1 MVTPTRVPPVL
12 LALMVVIGASAAALT
27 YLAKDG
33 TAIGVG
39 FAFPVLIAIFA
50 VGDSIRFDLHLAG
63 EAHSI
68 GIFEMAIVVAL
79 CTATPLE
86 GIAASL
92 IAVTALRATL
102 NRSSLVKTTFNIA
115 VTAVDV
121 ALAYLIFGAVRGG
134 RTTGPF
140 IWVGACAAV
149 IVTCFVSSVM
159 VMLAIR
165 ICTREPVWE
174 VMRQTT
180 VPAMLASISTAS
192 MTLAVYTTWMSEP
205 QATAL
210 FAIPAFTLVL
220 AYRALAAERETRRQ
234 AEFLAQSSNELQRA
248 RGLDDAVWILAGA
261 CQRVLK
267 SAHVEIAM
275 VVTAGDD
282 RDLDAWNTWLLDVG
296 AGGESTSKLY
306 ARADEESAGHLRE
319 HALECSVPVV
329 VVAGD
334 PARAIGRHL
343 GCLAPLPALVAPLF
357 DDGKVFGLVI
367 VAGRTVGTTTYTKR
381 DLELISGI
389 AAHSS
394 AVLAAQRLE
403 QALTEV
409 TNLHTKMSYQAN
421 HDPLT
426 DLPNRRLFH
435 QWLGDLDES
444 SRIRA
449 VALIDLDDFKGLND
463 TLGHDAGDHL
473 LRVVA
478 DRLCSSIGRE
488 DAVAR
493 LGGDEF
499 AIIFADDGAV
509 FEVISAC
516 DRVTQ
521 AIERDILI
529 RGRVV
534 NVGVSIG
541 VAEAIDGVPATELLR
556 NADVAMYDA
565 KRLGKRAV
573 SVFAPEMGRR
583 AERDYALAIDLRGA
597 VERDLLEIAFQPA
610 IDLSTGETV
619 FVEALARWQHPTLGT
634 IPPSEFVPAAE
645 RLGLIDQLGRGV
657 LHRACAAATLWP
669 DMTPIAVN
677 VSPLQFGRD
686 DFVTTVG
693 EVLDGA
699 GLAADRLILEI
710 TESAPI
716 SSRNAAD
723 HLRALRAMGV
733 RVALDDFGSGY
744 AAPALLSEFAFDLLK
759 LDRSLI
765 KKLPNHRDSTVV
777 GAIIEMGAGLGM
789 KVVAEGIETEAQ
801 HAELRRL
808 GCVIGQGYR
817 FARPLDGDALGGWF
831 AARKSVTVHTVELPA
846 LFEHVAV
853 Y

>member
-1 MVTPTRVPPVL
+1 MVTPTRVPLML
-12 LALMVVIGASAAALT
+12 LALMVVISCSAAALT

-39 FAFPVLIAIFA
+39 FAFPVLVAIFA

-68 GIFEMAIVVAL
+68 GIFEMTIVVAL

-92 IAVTALRATL
+92 IAVTALRTTL
-102 NRSSLVKTTFNIA
+102 NRSSLLKTTFNIA
-115 VTAVDV
+115 ATALVV
-121 ALAYLIFGAVRGG
+121 ALAYVTFGAVRGG

-159 VMLAIR
+159 VMQAIR
-165 ICTREPVWE
+165 ISTREPVWE

-275 VVTAGDD
+275 VVPAGDD

-306 ARADEESAGHLRE
+306 ARAEESAGHLRE

-329 VVAGD
+329 IAGD

-394 AVLAAQRLE
+394 AVLAVQRLE

-435 QWLGDLDES
+435 QLLRDLDES

-463 TLGHDAGDHL
+463 TLGHDAG
-473 LRVVA
+473 RPPVA
-478 DRLCSSIGRE
+478 
-488 DAVAR
+488 
-493 LGGDEF
+493 
-499 AIIFADDGAV
+499 
-509 FEVISAC
+509 
-516 DRVTQ
+516 T
-521 AIERDILI
+521 
-529 RGRVV
+529 
-534 NVGVSIG
+534 
-541 VAEAIDGVPATELLR
+541 
-556 NADVAMYDA
+556 
-565 KRLGKRAV
+565 
-573 SVFAPEMGRR
+573 GRR
-583 AERDYALAIDLRGA
+583 SA
-597 VERDLLEIAFQPA
+597 VLE
-610 IDLSTGETV
+610 
-619 FVEALARWQHPTLGT
+619 
-634 IPPSEFVPAAE
+634 
-645 RLGLIDQLGRGV
+645 
-657 LHRACAAATLWP
+657 HRA
-669 DMTPIAVN
+669 
-677 VSPLQFGRD
+677 R
-686 DFVTTVG
+686 
-693 EVLDGA
+693 
-699 GLAADRLILEI
+699 
-710 TESAPI
+710 
-716 SSRNAAD
+716 
-723 HLRALRAMGV
+723 
-733 RVALDDFGSGY
+733 
-744 AAPALLSEFAFDLLK
+744 
-759 LDRSLI
+759 
-765 KKLPNHRDSTVV
+765 
-777 GAIIEMGAGLGM
+777 
-789 KVVAEGIETEAQ
+789 
-801 HAELRRL
+801 
-808 GCVIGQGYR
+808 
-817 FARPLDGDALGGWF
+817 
-831 AARKSVTVHTVELPA
+831 
-846 LFEHVAV
+846 
-853 Y
+853 